1 MRAGAVLK
9 GAVVVLSAGALV
21 ALGAGAALAST
32 GSPAQVVNVVGNGS
46 AVHLSKSTVHAGT
59 VQFNVSTT
67 VYASRGS
74 SEIVMFKPKNG
85 ATPAK
90 VLADFG
96 DEFSGDPSTAAKGTR
111 ELVRDATFHGLADPA
126 QNTPFTIT
134 EKLTAG
140 TYYLADA
147 GLQPPTSP
155 AALTK
160 LTVTG
165 ASSAAQPAVA
175 SQFTV
180 KLTSSDQ
187 FVAPR
192 NWQHH
197 GTVTV
202 ANVSDT
208 LHFMNLVP
216 VQPGT
221 TDQEVQQYFD
231 SGSQAPPPFATG
243 GASGGSDVQSPGTSL
258 QLTYNLP
265 AGTYVLLCFVADDQ
279 TGMPHAV
286 MGMHKVVV
294 LH

>member
-1 MRAGAVLK
+1 MRARAVLK
-9 GAVVVLSAGALV
+9 GATVVLSAGALV
-21 ALGAGAALAST
+21 AFGAAAASAST
-32 GSPAQVVNVVGNGS
+32 AAQVVHVVGNGS
-46 AVHLSKSTVHAGT
+46 SVHLSTATVHAGPIR
-59 VQFNVSTT
+59 FDVSTT
-67 VYASRGS
+67 VYASSGD
-74 SEIVMFKPKNG
+74 SEITMFKPKGG
-85 ATPAK
+85 ATAKK
-90 VLADFG
+90 VLADLA
-96 DEFSGDPSTAAKGTR
+96 DEFSSDSSTAAKGTR
-111 ELVRDATFHGLADPA
+111 ELVRDANFYGLADPV
-126 QNTPFTIT
+126 QNVPFTIT
-134 EKLTAG
+134 ENLAAG
-140 TYYLADA
+140 KYFLFDA

-155 AALTK
+155 SALTA

-165 ASSAAQPAVA
+165 PAAGAQPAVA

-180 KLTSSDQ
+180 KMTSSDR
-187 FVAPR
+187 FVAPV
-192 NWQHH
+192 NWKHQ

-208 LHFMNLVP
+208 IHFMNLVP

-231 SGSQAPPPFATG
+231 SGQQGPPSFAAG
-243 GASGGSDVQSPGTSL
+243 GPSGGSDVQSPGVSL

-279 TGMPHAV
+279 TGMPHAA